1 MQVISS
7 AVRAHDDIE
16 GHLGPTIEDQ
26 NEKKQVPSNRVSRDA
41 KKQRSYTHHRENRS
55 LTYSESQ
62 TRGNTN
68 EENRKVRLVGHSR
81 SMQGIIQKQ
90 NPKIGTRTKTKGEPV
105 PGT

>member
-1 MQVISS
+1 M
-7 AVRAHDDIE
+7 
-16 GHLGPTIEDQ
+16 P
-26 NEKKQVPSNRVSRDA
+26 
-41 KKQRSYTHHRENRS
+41 RSKDRTHITERTERLAS
-55 LTYSESQ
+55 SESQ
-62 TRGNTN
+62 TREKRNTN